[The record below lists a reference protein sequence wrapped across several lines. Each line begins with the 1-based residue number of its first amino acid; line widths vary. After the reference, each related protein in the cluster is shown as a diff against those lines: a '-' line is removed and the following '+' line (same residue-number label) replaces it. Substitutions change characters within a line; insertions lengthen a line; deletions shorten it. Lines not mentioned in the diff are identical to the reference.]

1 MTHKLLAEP
10 HRTIKFSHLA
20 TLVALAMLF
29 VVGTFSQTGCH
40 RGFYRRQADA
50 DAQRLIREK
59 QNDPRW
65 ACTADGTI
73 LINPQSRMFDPF
85 SQDHPP
91 MPPDDP
97 TSNELMQCV
106 DDRPGYPLWEANGN
120 TNYVVNPEWESY
132 LAVNPNGEAV
142 LDLPTA
148 YRLALINS
156 TELQRARESLYVSA
170 LNVSLE
176 RFDFETQMFADTALG
191 WAIPGGINKPP
202 TVPSRSATLKWDSW
216 RTGLTKAGTTGANY
230 AVGLANQF
238 LWTFTG
244 SSPKAF
250 TSLIDFSVVQ
260 PLLRNAGRDVIMEGL
275 TQAERTLLAN
285 VRQFDRY
292 RRGFYLRITTG
303 RSPGNSLASRGIV
316 LPGSFNSSANGGYM
330 GLLQRQQQIRIDEFN
345 VSQLEDVLEQFREYF
360 KRDRISGVQVSN
372 FESTVYQ
379 AQRRLLEQKTAYQNQ
394 VDTYKIL
401 LGLPPTLN
409 VVIKDDY
416 LDRFKFISDGITG
429 RQTSI
434 NDLRVF
440 AGEQLNKLDDALPK
454 TRDEIA
460 NFSWPDDLNQQIQG
474 LLPFIEEARETLE
487 TLQTVDSQELEA
499 DFDQLAAVRDQ
510 RVAYLDNLKQAI
522 ETGKFAGEFDVRV
535 DPAML
540 QSESIQSPDTLRATF
555 AKLKVN
561 AAATEQSLQQLLD
574 DTKDFPKTRQGL
586 DNEQLYALVDDNIIK
601 ETSTLLSAIYDVAL
615 EMSLLQAEARSNSIG
630 LPEVDLS
637 SEDAIKIARCFRRDW
652 MNARAA
658 LVDQWRQIEVVADR
672 LESDFNLHLEGS
684 IGNVPN
690 NVFDFRMN
698 QSNISGGFSFDTP
711 IVRQAER
718 NAYRESLIA
727 YQQQKRDY
735 YKFEDEIKR
744 NLRATLR
751 TIDLNKILFELNRQS
766 IKTAIQGLEQ
776 ARFDLIDPRQQQLGP
791 TVQQNLTNSISALQ
805 RAQISFLDGWVQ
817 FEVLRRGLDFDLGT
831 FQIGPDC
838 SWIDPEVIDSQ
849 IAYRAAAMM
858 GIDLQNDPFCQLGDL
873 GDPPTLAP
881 GIFDA
886 EPPTNEP
893 APGQEPPTSK
903 LETPP
908 AEETPPSDGT
918 GGQTNADNQGQLEP
932 NPIPISGLPSTQK
945 ATSARTDSAQ
955 RNLLSRLNF
964 FSMSNAAEP
973 AVAPRSQAPAAQ
985 PLTNQD
991 RQASQ
996 DTAGQANKR
1005 SVEHPQVRE
1014 TLSDLSGIQVES
1026 SFNGKPRR

>member
-1 MTHKLLAEP
+1 MTHKLLAERQP
-10 HRTIKFSHLA
+10 TIRFSHLA
-20 TLVALAMLF
+20 TLLGLVMLF

-65 ACTADGTI
+65 ACTSDGTI

-106 DDRPGYPLWEANGN
+106 DGHPGYPLWEANGN

-148 YRLALINS
+148 YELALINS
-156 TELQRARESLYVSA
+156 TELQDARESLYISA
-170 LNVSLE
+170 LDVSLD
-176 RFDFETQMFADTALG
+176 RFGFETNMFAGSLLDWVVSGKDTSTLTTRTNT
-191 WAIPGGINKPP
+191 PGGGTKLRKLG
-202 TVPSRSATLKWDSW
+202 TAGATFAID
-216 RTGLTKAGTTGANY
+216 
-230 AVGLANQF
+230 LANSFVWQF
-238 LWTFTG
+238 NG
-244 SSPKAF
+244 SNPAVVR
-250 TSLIDFSVVQ
+250 SLINFSIAQ
-260 PLLRNAGRDVIMEGL
+260 PLLRGAGRDVVMEAL
-275 TQAERTLLAN
+275 TQAERTLLSN

-460 NFSWPDDLNQQIQG
+460 NFSWPADLNQQIQG
-474 LLPFIEEARETLE
+474 LLPFIEEAQETLQ

-561 AAATEQSLQQLLD
+561 AASTEQSLQQLLD

-658 LVDQWRQIEVVADR
+658 LVDQWRNIQVTANG
-672 LESDFNLHLEGS
+672 LESELNWDLNYGLGNSGS
-684 IGNVPN
+684 
-690 NVFDFRMN
+690 N
-698 QSNISGGFSFDTP
+698 QLNYSVAGSGVSTGFSFDTP

-873 GDPPTLAP
+873 GDPPTIAP

-932 NPIPISGLPSTQK
+932 NPIPISGLPSSQK
-945 ATSARTDSAQ
+945 ATSAKTESAQ

-964 FSMSNAAEP
+964 FSVSNAAEP

-985 PLTNQD
+985 TLTNQN

-996 DTAGQANKR
+996 DTTGQANQR

-1014 TLSDLSGIQVES
+1014 TISDLSEIQIES

>member
-10 HRTIKFSHLA
+10 HRTIRFSHLA

-29 VVGTFSQTGCH
+29 VVGTISQAGCH

-65 ACTADGTI
+65 ACTSDGTI

-106 DDRPGYPLWEANGN
+106 DGHPGYPLWEANGN

-132 LAVNPNGEAV
+132 LAVNENGEAV

-148 YRLALINS
+148 YQLALINS
-156 TELQRARESLYVSA
+156 TELQDARESLYISA
-170 LNVSLE
+170 LDVSLD
-176 RFDFETQMFADTALG
+176 RFGFETNMFAGSLLDWVVSGKDTSTLTTRTNG
-191 WAIPGGINKPP
+191 TPGGGTKLRKLG
-202 TVPSRSATLKWDSW
+202 TAGATFAID
-216 RTGLTKAGTTGANY
+216 
-230 AVGLANQF
+230 LANSFVWQF
-238 LWTFTG
+238 NG
-244 SSPKAF
+244 SNPAAVR
-250 TSLIDFSVVQ
+250 SLINFSIAQ
-260 PLLRNAGRDVIMEGL
+260 PLLRGAGRDVVMEAL
-275 TQAERTLLAN
+275 TQAERTLLSN

-440 AGEQLNKLDDALPK
+440 AGEQLNKLDDVLPK
-454 TRDEIA
+454 TKDEIA
-460 NFSWPDDLNQQIQG
+460 NFTWPVDLNQQIQG
-474 LLPFIEEARETLE
+474 LLPFIEEAQETLE

-574 DTKDFPKTRQGL
+574 DTKNFPKTRQDL

-658 LVDQWRQIEVVADR
+658 LVDQWRNIQVTANG
-672 LESDFNLHLEGS
+672 LESELNWDLNYGLGNSGS
-684 IGNVPN
+684 
-690 NVFDFRMN
+690 N
-698 QSNISGGFSFDTP
+698 QLNYSVAGSGVSTGFSFDTP
-711 IVRQAER
+711 IVRQFER
-718 NAYRESLIA
+718 NQYRESLIA

-873 GDPPTLAP
+873 GDPPTIAP

-908 AEETPPSDGT
+908 GEETPPSDGT
-918 GGQTNADNQGQLEP
+918 DGQTNADNQGQLEP
-932 NPIPISGLPSTQK
+932 NPIPLSGLPSSQK
-945 ATSARTDSAQ
+945 ATSARTESAQ

-1014 TLSDLSGIQVES
+1014 TISDLSGIQIES
-1026 SFNGKPRR
+1026 NLNGKPRR